1 MLLAR
6 ARSVCYDTPIKVFGT
21 LAMALLKLFAD
32 DRETDDVFRVAVTGI
47 GMVSSVGRN
56 REEVWRSVQRGEQ
69 GCKLRRNIAG
79 ISGLDLPVAGCDWV
93 DLEAPTPERAIVMA
107 KIAAK
112 EALEDC
118 ELELQSID
126 RSRFAVSTSAH
137 FGDTHFI
144 YDQVHQSEPSYPW
157 WNCWLPNAGCVRL
170 AEHFQLDGLRLCHST
185 ACASSLISIIMAV
198 RQLQDHQCDFVL
210 AGGMEAVHPLMASA
224 FQRMGVLAPGGE
236 CPASACKPFDRSRNG
251 FVLGEG
257 SAMLVLERSV
267 DAKQRGA
274 KIYGEIVAAQLLS
287 EASHVTSL
295 DDSAASLSRML
306 NSLLRRACWQPEQ
319 VDYINAHGTGTE
331 QNDRNELTA
340 VEQVF
345 GRISSPLAMSSIKGM
360 IGHTINA
367 AGSLE
372 LATTLLAI
380 RDGYRPGTR
389 NLIERESIG
398 CTDCLA
404 ENGTKTNVDHA
415 IKMSVAFGG
424 HLAAIA
430 IQKSSSKLQ
439 RPMVGLDPSARV
451 RSTVGTNGDSFSDH
465 RMAATSRKA
474 S

>member
-1 MLLAR
+1 
-6 ARSVCYDTPIKVFGT
+6 
-21 LAMALLKLFAD
+21 MALLKLFAD
-32 DRETDDVFRVAVTGI
+32 DRETDDDFRVAVTGV
-47 GMVSSVGRN
+47 GMVCSVGRN
-56 REEVWRSVQRGEQ
+56 REEVWRALQRGEQ
-69 GCKLRRNIAG
+69 GVKLRRNIAG
-79 ISGLDLPVAGCDWV
+79 ISGLDLPVAGCDWI
-93 DLEAPTPERAIVMA
+93 DLEAPTPERAIAMA

-118 ELELQSID
+118 ELELQAID

-137 FGDTHFI
+137 FGDTQFI
-144 YDQVHQSEPSYPW
+144 RDQVYQSEPSYPW

-170 AEHFQLDGLRLCHST
+170 ADHFQLGGLRLCHST

-210 AGGMEAVHPLMASA
+210 AGGMEAVQPLMASA
-224 FQRMGVLAPGGE
+224 FQRMGVLAPGGKFPE
-236 CPASACKPFDRSRNG
+236 SACKPFDRSRNG

-267 DAKQRGA
+267 DAKRRGA

-295 DDSAASLSRML
+295 DENAASLSRL
-306 NSLLRRACWQPEQ
+306 LHLLLRRACWRPEQ

-345 GRISSPLAMSSIKGM
+345 GQIPSQLAMSSIKGM

-389 NLIERESIG
+389 NLVERESIG
-398 CTDCLA
+398 GIDCLA
-404 ENGTKTNVDHA
+404 EMGTRATVDHA

-424 HLAAIA
+424 HLAALA
-430 IQKSSSKLQ
+430 VRKSPTAAQ
-439 RPMVGLDPSARV
+439 RPMSSLDPSARI
-451 RSTVGTNGDSFSDH
+451 RST
-465 RMAATSRKA
+465 AATSDDRCSERMPASLRKA